1 MKGQIFVKRLN
12 KSGNYISELDYDA
25 AFMGESNPRG
35 YFKMVIQPIM
45 NCNNNYEIKY
55 IKVSGGYIVSGE
67 CYIIEKRTETEID
80 ERIKKYKSD
89 KWENLIQTKVESENE
104 LW

>member
-1 MKGQIFVKRLN
+1 MTGQIFVKRLN

-25 AFMGESNPRG
+25 AFIDKSNPRG

-45 NCNNNYEIKY
+45 NCNNNHEIKY
-55 IKVSGGYIVSGE
+55 IRVSGGYIVSGE
-67 CYIIEKRTETEID
+67 CYIISKRTETEID

-89 KWENLIQTKVESENE
+89 KWKNLIQTKVETKNN